1 MKKIIYTFIFSI
13 IFIISLL
20 VFVLSTSGYETSKF
34 NNFISEK
41 IAESNQEVYLKLET
55 IKFKLDIKKINL
67 FLETKNPIVKYKNL
81 NIPVE
86 NIKIYLDL
94 VSLIKSNTKIDN
106 VNILFKEIDIEELK
120 KIIIKTKPSTL
131 NSIIN
136 NQVVKGKLKTSIELY
151 FDNDFRLDN
160 FIARGKVRNAEAII
174 NKNLTIKDIN
184 FNFFADNS
192 DALFQNINGETKGIL
207 IKNGDLKI
215 EKNDNLIVS
224 SNFFTDFKFNN
235 EIFKDYLNY
244 TKNSNDF
251 YQVTNVDGAINN
263 NLNIIFDKT
272 YKIKNFEIK
281 SRGKINDLRLILKE
295 PFESRILTENLN
307 SFSVKESNFNFRY
320 SSDKKNFININ
331 GLYRFNENK
340 FEKISFKNNFKDK
353 VSNITLDFDTS
364 RPLKVD
370 LINYNKDKNIKSN
383 ILSQFKLDTEL
394 IEIKELKYSENKN
407 NIIIKKLKIKK
418 NKFLNLGEVK
428 IKTFK
433 DGNLNN
439 DFKLNIKN
447 IIRVKGK
454 KYDATQ
460 INKILNEKKKN
471 NYLSN
476 LDKKVEIDLQN
487 IDTPL
492 SKKISN
498 FKLIG
503 SIKKGNFAK
512 ISSKGDFG
520 NNKYLDI
527 SLKSD
532 EKNQKKYLE
541 IYSDLP
547 QPLLSE
553 YKFFKGLSGGVMVF
567 SSIIEGDSSV
577 SKLNIENFKIINAPG
592 VVKLL
597 SIADFGGLADLAEG
611 EGLSFDKL
619 EINMSNKNNFLKL
632 EEFYAVGPSISV
644 LMEGYKD
651 ANGLTSLKGTL
662 VPAKNLNKLLSKIP
676 LIGKIII
683 PKDVGEGLF
692 GVSFKMKGL
701 PGEIKTTVNPIKT
714 LTPRFITKA
723 LEKTKKTK

>member
-1 MKKIIYTFIFSI
+1 MKKIIYTFLLSI
-13 IFIISLL
+13 IFIFSLL
-20 VFVLSTSGYETSKF
+20 VFILSTSGYETSKF

-41 IAESNQEVYLKLET
+41 IVESNQEAYLKLET

-67 FLETKNPIVKYKNL
+67 FLETKNPTVSYKNL

-86 NIKIYLDL
+86 NVKIYLDL
-94 VSLIKSNTKIDN
+94 ASLINSNTKIDY
-106 VNILFKEIDIEELK
+106 VNILFKEIDIKELK

-131 NSIIN
+131 KSIIN
-136 NQVVKGKLKTSIELY
+136 NQLVKGKLKTSIELY
-151 FDNDFRLDN
+151 FDRDFKVDN
-160 FIARGKVRNAEAII
+160 FIARGKVRDAEAIL
-174 NKNLTIKDIN
+174 NKNLIIKDIN
-184 FNFFADNS
+184 FNYFADNS
-192 DALFQNINGETKGIL
+192 DALLKNINGEVKGIL

-215 EKNDNLIVS
+215 ERNDDLIVS
-224 SNFFTDFKFNN
+224 SNFLTDFKFNN
-235 EIFKDYLNY
+235 EVFKNYLSY
-244 TKNSNDF
+244 TQNLNEF
-251 YQVTNVDGAINN
+251 YQTTNAEGAINN

-281 SRGKINDLRLILKE
+281 SRGKIDNLRLTLKE
-295 PFESRILTENLN
+295 PFESRILKENLN
-307 SFSVKESNFNFRY
+307 SFSIKESSLNFRY

-331 GLYRFNENK
+331 GFYRFNENE
-340 FEKISFKNNFKDK
+340 FEKISLKNNFKDK
-353 VSNITLDFDTS
+353 VSNIFLDFDIS
-364 RPLKVD
+364 RPIKLD
-370 LINYNKDKNIKSN
+370 LINYDKDKNIKSN
-383 ILSQFKLDTEL
+383 ILSQLKLDTKS
-394 IEIKELKYSENKN
+394 INIKELKFSENKN
-407 NIIIKKLKIKK
+407 FIIIKNLKIKK
-418 NKFLNLGEVK
+418 NKFFDLEEIK

-439 DFKLNIKN
+439 DFSLNIKN
-447 IIRVKGK
+447 TIRVKGK
-454 KYDATQ
+454 KFDATH
-460 INKILNEKKKN
+460 INKILNKKKKN

-476 LDKKVEIDLQN
+476 LDKEVDIDLTN

-503 SIKKGNFAK
+503 SIKKGGFTK
-512 ISSKGDFG
+512 ITSKGDFG

-532 EKNQKKYLE
+532 DKNKKKYLE

-553 YKFFKGLSGGVMVF
+553 YNFFNGLSGGVMVF
-567 SSIIEGDSSV
+567 SSIIEDNTSV
-577 SKLNIENFKIINAPG
+577 SKLTIENFKIINAPG

-619 EINMSNKNNFLKL
+619 EINMSNRNNFLKL

-701 PGEIKTTVNPIKT
+701 PGKMKTTVNPIKT

-723 LEKTKKTK
+723 LEKTKKLK